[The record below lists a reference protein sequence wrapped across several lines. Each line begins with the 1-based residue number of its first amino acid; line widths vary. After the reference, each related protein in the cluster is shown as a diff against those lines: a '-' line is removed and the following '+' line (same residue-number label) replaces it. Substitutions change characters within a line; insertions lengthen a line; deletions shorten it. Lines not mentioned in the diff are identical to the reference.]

1 MSGSGSPKP
10 VARHDPLTAQGF
22 VDGWVL
28 HAEMWPVAP
37 HRGWVGELEQP
48 SPGAPPAEAPAE
60 WVTVVVKR
68 GVPID
73 VSRIVPGRTR
83 IVFDNDDGGV

>member
-1 MSGSGSPKP
+1 M
-10 VARHDPLTAQGF
+10 
-22 VDGWVL
+22 
-28 HAEMWPVAP
+28 
-37 HRGWVGELEQP
+37 EQP

-83 IVFDNDDGGV
+83 IVFDNGTGGV

>member
-10 VARHDPLTAQGF
+10 MGRHDPLTSRGF

-28 HAEMWPVAP
+28 HAGLRLVDHGW
-37 HRGWVGELEQP
+37 WVGELEQP
-48 SPGAPPAEAPAE
+48 SPGAPRVEAPAE

-83 IVFDNDDGGV
+83 IVFDNGTGGV